1 MNKYQVKLCYNFM
14 NSYSGYILNNFMNK
28 YFIRVKIKNYLMNR
42 YLGILNDDVC

>member
-1 MNKYQVKLCYNFM
+1 M

-42 YLGILNDDVC
+42 YWGILNMMFVDLLVCLIVW